1 MKKTF
6 KMIGMACLLGAFAF
20 VGSSCKKNNTD
31 TTSFKVNLPS
41 VEETTIG
48 EDRAYIDW
56 ADGRYMKWSREDKV
70 MFYNLNGS
78 DYTKSIRNVYS
89 LYEGAGET
97 HAHFSGGVM
106 GDEQDPGYFA
116 FYPAEKVENY
126 PIGPR
131 NSQTFDVPAVQH
143 YNKGTMDATSLV
155 MAAKEWAPT
164 DDVTFKHIFGFI
176 KVRIQADADKNWN
189 KVEWISVTDKTFNL
203 TGDVTIDLPGVDSEE
218 LDRLINLCYNRPDL
232 DFYSVYMAQLN
243 SYLSSINYHANGTG
257 KTITLICDE
266 PVQLGPDPNNPENPY
281 TDFFITLRPGALAT
295 GFTVTVKFEG
305 VAEPHV
311 FTQFDPDAT
320 DWAYGTYMYAP
331 NVPRYP
337 RQFTIK
343 PGYSMG
349 TRVN

>member
-1 MKKTF
+1 MPLH
-6 KMIGMACLLGAFAF
+6 LLAHPA
-20 VGSSCKKNNTD
+20 KKNNTD

-56 ADGRYMKWSREDKV
+56 ADGKYMKWSREDRV

-143 YNKGTMDATSLV
+143 YNEGTMDATSLV

-176 KVRIQADADKNWN
+176 RVRIKADPSQNWN
-189 KVEWISVTDKTFNL
+189 KVEWVSVTDKLFNL
-203 TGDVTIDLPGVDSEE
+203 TGDVTIDLPAVDADQLES
-218 LDRLINLCYNRPDL
+218 LINMCYNP
-232 DFYSVYMAQLN
+232 SVDWDT
-243 SYLSSINYHANGTG
+243 YLSTLNPYLNELHYHGNGTG

-266 PVQLGPDPNNPENPY
+266 PVELSDEY
-281 TDFFITLRPGALAT
+281 TDFYITLRPGALAK

-305 VAEPHV
+305 LTEPHV

-320 DWAYGTYMYAP
+320 DWAYGSYMYAP
-331 NVPRYP
+331 GVQRYP

-349 TRVN
+349 TRVNY

>member
-20 VGSSCKKNNTD
+20 AGSSCKKNNTD

-41 VEETTIG
+41 VEETNIG

-56 ADGRYMKWSREDKV
+56 DNGRYMKWSREDRV

-131 NSQTFDVPAVQH
+131 NSQTFDVPDVQH
-143 YNKGTMDATSLV
+143 YNPRTMDATSLV
-155 MAAKEWAPT
+155 MATKGWAPT
-164 DDVTFKHIFGFI
+164 EDVTFKHIFGFI
-176 KVRIQADADKNWN
+176 KVRIQKDATQGWN
-189 KVEWISVTDKTFNL
+189 KVEWVKVTDKTFNL
-203 TGDVTIDLPGVDSEE
+203 TGDVTFDLPGVDQEE
-218 LDRLINLCYNRPDL
+218 LNRLINIAYNPAKDWMTE
-232 DFYSVYMAQLN
+232 YMVPLN
-243 SYLSSINYHANGTG
+243 NYLHSINYHGNATG
-257 KTITLICDE
+257 KSITLICDE
-266 PVQLGPDPNNPENPY
+266 PVDLTPDPSAETPY
-281 TDFFITLRPGALAT
+281 KDFFITLRPGALAT

-305 VAEPHV
+305 IAEPVV
-311 FTQFDPDAT
+311 FTQFDPEAA
-320 DWAYGTYMYAP
+320 DWAYENYYAAP
-331 NVPRYP
+331 GIHKYP
-337 RQFTIK
+337 RMFTIL